1 MQRMAKRLIHRGI
14 LVLMPALAWLLSPA
28 AAAAG
33 DYQLT
38 TIAEGLE
45 LPWCITLLPDGDFL
59 VTERPGRLRRLGA
72 DGNIGE
78 PITGVPPVLFA
89 GQGGLH
95 DVLLDPDF
103 AENGTIYLSYA
114 HGDMR
119 ANGTRIARATLRGDT
134 LENVEPI
141 FTAEPLKRG
150 PQHFGAKMV
159 LLPDRTLMLTTG
171 DGFDYR
177 ELAQNP
183 FVTLGKTIRINTDG
197 SIPADNPFADGAD
210 GHPAVYSYG
219 HRNPQGL
226 ARDPVSGVIYQHE
239 HGPRGGDE
247 VNRIEPGRNYG
258 WPAIT
263 YGVDYSG
270 AYVSPF
276 TEHPGM
282 EQPLRYWVPSIAPS
296 GLAVYT
302 GALFPDWQGSLL
314 VGALNEGEVRR
325 VTIEEDGST
334 SEEAVFSEVA
344 ERVRDVRVGP
354 DGTIYLVTDPGRI
367 LRVSR

>member
-1 MQRMAKRLIHRGI
+1 MQLKAKRLVHRGI
-14 LVLMPALAWLLSPA
+14 LVILPALAWLLAPA
-28 AAAAG
+28 ATAAE

-38 TIAEGLE
+38 TLAEGLE

-59 VTERPGRLRRLGA
+59 ITERPGRLRRLGA
-72 DGNIGE
+72 DGTIGE
-78 PITGVPPVLFA
+78 PIDGVPPVYFA

-103 AENGTIYLSYA
+103 QANGTIYLSYA
-114 HGDMR
+114 HGNR
-119 ANGTRIARATLRGDT
+119 QANGTRVARATLKDGS

-141 FTAEPLKRG
+141 FTAEPLKRL
-150 PQHFGAKMV
+150 PQHFGGKMI
-159 LLPDRTLMLTTG
+159 LLPDGTLMLTVG
-171 DGFDYR
+171 EGFNYR

-183 FVTLGKTIRINTDG
+183 FVTLGKTIRINRDG

-226 ARDPVSGVIYQHE
+226 AFDPMTGVIWEHE

-247 VNRIEPGRNYG
+247 INRIEPGRNYG

-263 YGVDYSG
+263 YGMDYSG

-282 EQPLRYWVPSIAPS
+282 EQPLKYWVPSIAPS
-296 GLAVYT
+296 GLAVYR
-302 GALFPDWQGSLL
+302 GDMFPEWQGSLL
-314 VGALNEGEVRR
+314 VGALNENEVRR
-325 VTIEEDGST
+325 VTINPDGTT
-334 SEEAVFSEVA
+334 SEEAVFSEIA
-344 ERVRDVRVGP
+344 ERIRDVRVGP
-354 DGTIYLVTDPGRI
+354 DGAIYLVTDPGRI